1 MKRRALLVAA
11 GALGVGSVG
20 TSAADENDPDCEETT
35 EIVTGRSGDE
45 VTSTEMVPAPWWDQ
59 VERVRAVQD
68 ELSEEFGDEEW
79 FEATGRSSGSREICG
94 RNVLVV
100 TVYASDV
107 ETAREYID
115 EDSKDVPLSIEERIE
130 DPVWDVEGDVAREGD
145 QERDTDETEGETNNA
160 DDEDDPTP
168 GPGVVGALAGVGTA
182 GLLLGKRM
190 GNGPDRT

>member
-1 MKRRALLVAA
+1 MATDDELAGMKRRALLVAA

-20 TSAADENDPDCEETT
+20 TSAADENDPDCEEMT

-68 ELSEEFGDEEW
+68 ELGEEFGDEEW

-94 RNVLVV
+94 RNVMVV

-107 ETAREYID
+107 ETAREQID
-115 EDSKDVPLSIEERIE
+115 EDREDVPLSIEERTGSPLE
-130 DPVWDVEGDVAREGD
+130 DIEGDVNGHSD
-145 QERDTDETEGETNNA
+145 GGETEDG
-160 DDEDDPTP
+160 DDQSDPTP
-168 GPGVVGALAGVGTA
+168 GPGVLGALAGIGTA
-182 GLLLGKRM
+182 GLLLGKRR
-190 GNGPDRT
+190 NDN